1 MPAGPCHED
10 ARADAHVARRA
21 FLRRAA
27 VGGALAVV
35 GPATLPLG
43 RFLPLAGAQAGGDAG
58 LAAFA
63 ESVEL
68 VAVRAYEAGVE
79 LLSDD
84 LAPVLQTFIGHHQE
98 HADAWA
104 AVAGGAATGQ
114 PNALLLEA
122 LTPAIESFSTQN
134 EVLRFARDL
143 ENQLS
148 VTCGHLVGALQEA
161 DAITAAA
168 TIHPVESAHAA
179 ALSYE
184 LAEGADAWFPF
195 GAVESA
201 DLALGIDPGV
211 FPVGPS

>member
-1 MPAGPCHED
+1 M
-10 ARADAHVARRA
+10 
-21 FLRRAA
+21 
-27 VGGALAVV
+27 
-35 GPATLPLG
+35 PLG
-43 RFLPLAGAQAGGDAG
+43 RFLPPAGAQARGDAG

-104 AVAGGAATGQ
+104 ALAGGAATGQ

-184 LAEGADAWFPF
+184 LGEGADAWFPF

-201 DLALGIDPGV
+201 DLVLGIDPGV